1 MIAVILTG
9 GARMAAGHLQVA
21 EFAAFLL
28 YLLQTVPSVNTLAT
42 GFGRAQAGL
51 AARDRCNELLALP
64 READPD
70 DDVRPTPTPV
80 PGAPAVVFRGVS
92 YTHAGDR
99 AARPGLRLL
108 QHPAHRPD
116 RRRRSLG
123 RGQEHRALPRRPLRP
138 ARRRIG
144 QHPRPRHPHLAPGF
158 TAGPDGLRRPG
169 VHPPGGQRPGQ
180 PPTRPHRHR
189 RMTANSP
196 GH

>member
-42 GFGRAQAGL
+42 GFGRLQAGL

-64 READPD
+64 QEADPD
-70 DDVRPTPTPV
+70 DEVRPTPVPV

-92 YTHAGDR
+92 YTHTGTGRPALDSASFSIPRTGLTAVVGPSGAGKSTALSLVGR
-99 AARPGLRLL
+99 FVRPGAGSVSILGHDIRTW
-108 QHPAHRPD
+108 PWAHCGPGWPTST
-116 RRRRSLG
+116 RSS
-123 RGQEHRALPRRPLRP
+123 PSWRP
-138 ARRRIG
+138 APG
-144 QHPRPRHPHLAPGF
+144 TTSSSAAP
-158 TAGPDGLRRPG
+158 A
-169 VHPPGGQRPGQ
+169 PPA
-180 PPTRPHRHR
+180 
-189 RMTANSP
+189 TANWP